1 MAPNGTCPECGTSS
15 RQRHGWRR
23 RRIEDF
29 PAQGQAVW
37 IELRVCRWRCLNSDC
52 RRRTFSDREGAVA
65 TPYARRTSR
74 QAQLLGHM
82 AHAAGGTPAERLLRR
97 LGIRVSDDTILRQLL
112 RAAQVVPP
120 RARIIGI
127 DDWSW
132 RKSQNYG
139 TIIIDLER
147 RAVIDVLEDRDVV
160 TCTDWLRRHPEVEV
174 ISRDRCGLYAQAARQ
189 GAPQAEQVADRF
201 HIVQNLRMA
210 IEEQMNLHGRATG
223 RALLSD
229 ADNISTAQNLLKSR
243 LAHRKSR
250 EEIFKTISVLRQQGL
265 TCSEIGRRTGFP
277 RRSVAK
283 WLQFETPPDRKRAV
297 LKRSSAWYFEEYLK
311 QRWENGI
318 RSGNA
323 LLPLI
328 QERGYEGSLS
338 NLQRLLAG
346 WRRAEKEE
354 QEGPTKEDQVLA
366 PVRDPETGHA
376 ISPVIAAALCI
387 KPRGRF
393 TLEQARKVE
402 VLKEGSPAFTTMRRL
417 AMRFNGIL
425 RGRKADPLPAWI
437 DDAIETDLAPIVRF
451 ARTLNRDI
459 DAVRNAIE
467 MEWSNGQAEGQINRL
482 KTLKRAMYGRAGP
495 NLLRARMLPLH
506 HTN

>member
-1 MAPNGTCPECGTSS
+1 M
-15 RQRHGWRR
+15 
-23 RRIEDF
+23 
-29 PAQGQAVW
+29 
-37 IELRVCRWRCLNSDC
+37 
-52 RRRTFSDREGAVA
+52 A

-74 QAQLLGHM
+74 QAQLLGHV

-160 TCTDWLRRHPEVEV
+160 TCTDWLKRHPEVEV

-201 HIVQNLRMA
+201 HIVQNLRQA

-229 ADNISTAQNLLKSR
+229 ADNITAEGSLLKSR
-243 LAHRKSR
+243 LAHRTSR
-250 EEIFKTISVLRQQGL
+250 EEIFTTIHALRNQGL

-277 RRSVAK
+277 RRSIAK
-283 WLQFETPPDRKRAV
+283 WLQFETPPDRRRAA
-297 LKRSSAWYFEEYLK
+297 LKPTSPWYFEEFLSQSWK
-311 QRWENGI
+311 GGI
-318 RSGNA
+318 RTGSA
-323 LLPLI
+323 LFRLI
-328 QERGYEGSLS
+328 RERGYEGSPTH
-338 NLQRLLAG
+338 LQRLLAG
-346 WRRAEKEE
+346 WRRAEK
-354 QEGPTKEDQVLA
+354 QAKGPALEHQILE

-387 KPRGRF
+387 KPRGKF

>member
-1 MAPNGTCPECGTSS
+1 MVSKKHWAPTANVEVGEVRQSETGAWVVCGRLAPNGTCPECGTSS

-52 RRRTFSDREGAVA
+52 RRRTFSDREAAVA

-74 QAQLLGHM
+74 QAQLLGHV

-174 ISRDRCGLYAQAARQ
+174 ISRDRCGLYAQAARK

-201 HIVQNLRMA
+201 HIVQNLRQA

-229 ADNISTAQNLLKSR
+229 ADNITAEGSLLKSR
-243 LAHRKSR
+243 LAHRTSR
-250 EEIFKTISVLRQQGL
+250 EEIFTTIHALRNQGL

-277 RRSVAK
+277 RRSIAK
-283 WLQFETPPDRKRAV
+283 WLQFETPPDRRRAA
-297 LKRSSAWYFEEYLK
+297 LKPTSPWYFEEFLSQSWK
-311 QRWENGI
+311 GGI
-318 RSGNA
+318 RTGSA
-323 LLPLI
+323 LFRLI
-328 QERGYEGSLS
+328 RERGYEGSPTH
-338 NLQRLLAG
+338 LQRLLAG
-346 WRRAEKEE
+346 WRRAEK
-354 QEGPTKEDQVLA
+354 QAKGPALEHQILE

-376 ISPVIAAALCI
+376 ISPVIAL
-387 KPRGRF
+387 
-393 TLEQARKVE
+393 
-402 VLKEGSPAFTTMRRL
+402 TT
-417 AMRFNGIL
+417 
-425 RGRKADPLPAWI
+425 
-437 DDAIETDLAPIVRF
+437 
-451 ARTLNRDI
+451 
-459 DAVRNAIE
+459 
-467 MEWSNGQAEGQINRL
+467 
-482 KTLKRAMYGRAGP
+482 
-495 NLLRARMLPLH
+495 
-506 HTN
+506 

>member
-1 MAPNGTCPECGTSS
+1 MVSKKHWAPTANVEVGEVRQSETGAWVVSGRLAPNGTCPECGTPS
-15 RQRHGWRR
+15 RQRHGWRC

-52 RRRTFSDREGAVA
+52 HRRTFSDCKAEVA
-65 TPYARRTSR
+65 PPYARRTSR
-74 QAQLLGHM
+74 QAQLLGHL
-82 AHAAGGTPAERLLRR
+82 AHAAGGTPAERLLRQ

-112 RAAQVVPP
+112 RAAQVVQP

-229 ADNISTAQNLLKSR
+229 ADNISTASNLLKSR

-250 EEIFKTISVLRQQGL
+250 EEIYETIRALRQQGL

-311 QRWENGI
+311 QSWANGI
-318 RSGNA
+318 RRGNV
-323 LLPLI
+323 LFSMI
-328 QERGYEGSLS
+328 QERGYEGSPS

-346 WRRAEKEE
+346 WHRAEK
-354 QEGPTKEDQVLA
+354 QAKGP
-366 PVRDPETGHA
+366 
-376 ISPVIAAALCI
+376 AL
-387 KPRGRF
+387 
-393 TLEQARKVE
+393 E
-402 VLKEGSPAFTTMRRL
+402 
-417 AMRFNGIL
+417 
-425 RGRKADPLPAWI
+425 
-437 DDAIETDLAPIVRF
+437 
-451 ARTLNRDI
+451 
-459 DAVRNAIE
+459 
-467 MEWSNGQAEGQINRL
+467 
-482 KTLKRAMYGRAGP
+482 
-495 NLLRARMLPLH
+495 H
-506 HTN
+506 